1 MKKLFGMLL
10 AVLIVFCIAGSAS
23 AKPFKHCDGKEWQPP
38 KMKPIN
44 IDDVKKNGAD
54 ICFDLKHKKKRHKKK
69 KDKKEKD
76 QLKGPRSCD
85 FESIFKKDGEKI
97 ELRVCQT
104 SPPSN
109 HAPEPATLLLFGAGL
124 AGIGVFGKR
133 FRKL

>member
-23 AKPFKHCDGKEWQPP
+23 AKPFKHFDHKEWQTS

-44 IDDVKKNGAD
+44 IDDVKKNSAD
-54 ICFDLKHKKKRHKKK
+54 ICFDLKHKKKRH
-69 KDKKEKD
+69 KKEKD

-85 FESIFKKDGEKI
+85 FESIFKKDGENI

-104 SPPSN
+104 SPPIN
-109 HAPEPATLLLFGAGL
+109 HTPEPATLLLFGAGL
-124 AGIGVFGKR
+124 AGLGVFGKK
-133 FRKL
+133 FRKR